1 MDSMAKYERDR
12 NSAFVN
18 WCLLTVSHS
27 LIALVF
33 FAFGSVSTNATGH
46 CFNCKVE
53 HLKTAVV
60 QLCLK

>member
-33 FAFGSVSTNATGH
+33 FAFGSVSTN
-46 CFNCKVE
+46 CKVE